1 MSDQPPPKRQ
11 HSCLFFGCIAGAVCL
26 VALLLVFLLGLHL
39 VKKAVNQ
46 YTDTAPMKMP
56 ALQLSQPEIEAVQ
69 QRFKKFSDA
78 TSKGQTTPPLDLN
91 GDEIN
96 ALIDSNP
103 DFRGVKDKLYVTI
116 KDGRLHAQVSLPMD
130 QIGLSMFK
138 GRYLNGAGSFSLS
151 LRDGMLNL
159 SPVDIAVKG
168 KPLPGVYLDKLRQE
182 NLAAGLNANPDVS
195 GVLNRLQSIDIKDGK
210 LILVPKSGK

>member
-1 MSDQPPPKRQ
+1 MSEQPPPKRQ

-39 VKKAVNQ
+39 FKKAVNQ

-69 QRFKKFSDA
+69 HRFNNFSDA
-78 TSKGQTTPPLDLN
+78 TGKGQPTSPLELS

-103 DFRGVKDKLYVTI
+103 DLRGAKDKLYVTI

-138 GRYLNGAGSFSLS
+138 GRYLNGNGSFALS
-151 LRDGMLNL
+151 LQNGNLNL

-168 KPLPGVYLDKLRQE
+168 KPVPGVYLDKLRQE
-182 NLAAGLNANPDVS
+182 NLAAGLNSNPRVS
-195 GVLNRLQSIDIKDGK
+195 GILNRLQSIEVKDGK
-210 LILVPKSGK
+210 LVLVPKKGT